1 MKQTTNQYLNNLMQ
15 TMDALVDKRIN
26 DAGFDRTI
34 KCTVQSCEDE
44 ATGKYKVKFQD
55 QCFYAFATDTSKK
68 IKKNTLVYVLI
79 PNNNMQNIKQ
89 IIGTEEQLG
98 ENYNEILSPRQQYRV
113 VSPNLFNIKELTIN
127 LDRTENNSIGNHS
140 NIALSTDG
148 ISRDVN
154 SQSVEDIQI
163 LFANENNKPNY
174 LKISGTFVTNN
185 FSESA
190 QEQNSANYGIA
201 IEITKGGQ
209 TTYYIDELHFFSGNF
224 SGNPFNFI
232 LPSQQEIYIPIPEKI
247 QEALADSDSDITVK
261 LFKENFLQ
269 NNQGDIS
276 GEIVCS
282 NFNIQLI
289 QKLDS
294 VSLTNY
300 LFLDTVNDNLILHND
315 SDNIRIKATLSVNN
329 AVASNNV
336 KYYWGIENVGINRYV
351 EYAQQIN
358 TNGTGY
364 QKFLGYGWSCLN
376 DSIYVQDNELTV
388 DTRLVQTS
396 NVRFKCV
403 AVYNGELYSNTIE
416 ILNNVPNYLIVFT
429 CSNQSGTLIREGK
442 ILTSNDVEGSLPT
455 GWSYDAVCT
464 GFRALGSST
473 SLTISS
479 YLLQK
484 NAISGKYQFV
494 NNSNQTYTQNWGYFE
509 QGDDTYHQI
518 HQYTQWININSVQTV
533 RQYKVTYAQSTNVC
547 GTGAFDIRFQNQI
560 NAVPYLHMING
571 SQTFLYSETGHS
583 PADDKYFTNPQT
595 IYDISF
601 NLIDGDSVLSAND
614 AQITDIVWKIPKDN
628 TMLDVNRI
636 KARFSDNDSYFG
648 NDENYYIISREI
660 FPDQASL
667 ILNLPIY
674 IQKTY
679 NFNYVNNQILLQVT
693 CNDFIYTA
701 ETAFIFSHQGETGT
715 NGTEMLCKIYLF
727 DNDQVIDD
735 SSTPIINVYLGSNSG
750 NRDPSKIT
758 YSWKSNNGNNVINSF
773 AVICKLFRNG
783 ECIVDSSQSLVDY
796 SIQWSI
802 SKNIYG
808 LDNNNLTIEDP
819 SWLYVGS
826 GQGNPTNGVC
836 YVAMAGSEYSA
847 MRNFLNGRFSSDSY
861 DSSISILDVD
871 NYPHPANNIKCT
883 LTDTKTKKQY
893 TAILPII
900 FILHGGSDESSSNLI
915 ELSNFDL
922 RQIMYNNN
930 GEFPSYNT
938 SNEIKIKGFNNAG
951 FHNSQLC
958 FLGSYYSKQT
968 GGYNNWHASEVLQR
982 TADVGYSIDDT
993 ISSGSFVYAEEI
1005 TINKL
1010 QAVNKYNGI
1019 AKNTGLA
1026 FWITGQ
1032 GVSCIVL
1039 PIHAYLNTYGL
1050 SALNGWDGEA
1060 MSIDDKG
1067 KFLLAPQVGAGS
1079 KDASNLFT
1087 GVVMGTVLDSKE
1099 TANAQANKTGLFAFG
1114 EGKQTFFLDANT
1126 GNAEFGSVTSG
1137 KIQIIPNNNNNN
1149 ELVIQSSDYAESG
1162 SSIGGLKIN
1171 FGQKPF
1177 IKFGTNNFSV
1187 DKDGKITA
1195 TNATIT
1201 GTIKATSGVIGGT
1214 TGQEDGS
1221 IVIQEGAIGTW
1232 DRFGDNHELAN
1243 NSGFYLGK
1251 ATRYKND
1258 DIYGSLKIG
1267 TILSIGGHAAFGSG
1281 GRPTSTED
1289 YYKHCYF
1296 LVTMGGKAYIR
1307 EGTFTN
1313 CTYNF
1318 GSYNY
1323 GHFQSSYINQS
1334 YIIDGINI
1342 MTGTNGDIRGNIS
1355 ATSLQNTGTGIIE
1368 YITKISSENNNILVL
1383 ESNNRLHLKIKA
1395 LYVNDDTAF
1404 NTSHRGLSTSVTVDN
1419 QTLKFTHGILTAVE
1433 PVQTS

>member
-113 VSPNLFNIKELTIN
+113 VSPNLFNIKELVIN
-127 LDRTENNSIGNHS
+127 LDKTENNSIGNHD
-140 NIALSTDG
+140 NIALSSDG

-154 SQSVEDIQI
+154 TQSVEDIQI

-232 LPSQQEIYIPIPEKI
+232 IPSQQEIYIPIPEQI
-247 QEALADSDSDITVK
+247 QEALIDSDSDITVK

-269 NNQGDIS
+269 DGQNDIS

-282 NFNIQLI
+282 NFSIQLI

-294 VSLTNY
+294 ISLTNY

-315 SDNIRIKATLSVNN
+315 ADNIRIKATLSVNN

-336 KYYWGIENVGINRYV
+336 RYYWGIENVGINRYV

-358 TNGTGY
+358 INGTGY

-403 AVYNGELYSNTIE
+403 AVYDGELYSNTIE

-429 CSNQSGTLIREGK
+429 CSNQNGTLIREGK

-473 SLTISS
+473 SLTINS

-484 NAISGKYQFV
+484 NAISGKYQFTDQV
-494 NNSNQTYTQNWGYFE
+494 YTQNWGYFE

-518 HQYTQWININSVQTV
+518 HQYTRWININSVQTV

-583 PADDKYFTNPQT
+583 PADDEYFTNPQT

-715 NGTEMLCKIYLF
+715 NGTEMLCKIYLRG
-727 DNDQVIDD
+727 DNQIVND
-735 SSTPIINVYLGSNSG
+735 SSTPIINVYLGSDSNAEDA
-750 NRDPSKIT
+750 DPAKIT
-758 YSWKSNNGNNVINSF
+758 YSWKSDNSNEF
-773 AVICKLFRNG
+773 SVVCKLFKNG
-783 ECIVDSSQSLVDY
+783 ECIVDSSQSLTDY

-802 SKNIYG
+802 SKNNYG
-808 LDNNNLTIEDP
+808 YYEDIDNPTTILDP
-819 SWLYVGS
+819 SWLYIS
-826 GQGNPTNGVC
+826 PTYPFGNLTNGEC
-836 YVAMAGSEYSA
+836 KININAEYSL
-847 MRNFLNGRFSSDSY
+847 MRDFLFGHFEADNQSSSMVTV
-861 DSSISILDVD
+861 DV
-871 NYPHPANNIKCT
+871 NEYPHPANNIKCI

-893 TAILPII
+893 SAILPII
-900 FILHGGSDESSSNLI
+900 FILHNREDDPLNSPSNVV

-930 GEFPSYNT
+930 GESPNYNT
-938 SNEIKIKGFNNAG
+938 NNKIKIKVFSNNVN
-951 FHNSQLC
+951 FRNSKLC
-958 FLGSYYSKQT
+958 FLGSYYSRQS
-968 GGYNNWHASEVLQR
+968 GGDNGWHASEVLQR
-982 TADVGYSIDDT
+982 TANVGYSIDDT
-993 ISSGSFVYAEEI
+993 ISSGGFDYANEI
-1005 TINKL
+1005 TINTL

-1026 FWITGQ
+1026 FWIYGQ
-1032 GVSCIVL
+1032 GISCIVL

-1050 SALNGWDGEA
+1050 SALNGWDGKA
-1060 MSIDDKG
+1060 MSIDEDG
-1067 KFLLAPQVGAGS
+1067 KFLLMPQIGAGS
-1079 KDASNLFT
+1079 KNSENQFT
-1087 GVVMGTVLDSKE
+1087 GVVMGSVLDSKE
-1099 TANAQANKTGLFAFG
+1099 TASAQANKTGLFTFG
-1114 EGKQTFFLDANT
+1114 EGKQTFFLDADT
-1126 GNAEFGSVTSG
+1126 GKAEFGSTISG
-1137 KIQIIPNNNNNN
+1137 KIVIDPENN
-1149 ELVIQSSDYAESG
+1149 LVIQTGQYQDVGASR
-1162 SSIGGLKIN
+1162 GGLKIN
-1171 FGQKPF
+1171 FSNNPE
-1177 IKFGTNNFSV
+1177 IKFGTNNFIV
-1187 DKDGKITA
+1187 DKNGHVTA
-1195 TNATIT
+1195 RYVKVT
-1201 GTIKATSGVIGGT
+1201 GEIHATSGTIGEGT
-1214 TGQEDGS
+1214 TYGRNA
-1221 IVIQEGAIGTW
+1221 IVIKDGAIGNSA
-1232 DRFGDNHELAN
+1232 RLGDDEDFTTLKNEN
-1243 NSGFYLGK
+1243 GFYLGP
-1251 ATRYKND
+1251 ANLVSGDNVYTRGYA
-1258 DIYGSLKIG
+1258 
-1267 TILSIGGHAAFGSG
+1267 LSIGGWDTSFADGHPSG
-1281 GRPTSTED
+1281 PED
-1289 YYKHCYF
+1289 MYRHCYF
-1296 LVTMGGKAYIR
+1296 LVHGNGQTYIR
-1307 EGTFTN
+1307 NGVFTN
-1313 CTYNF
+1313 TTLF
-1318 GSYNY
+1318 GNT
-1323 GHFQSSYINQS
+1323 QV
-1334 YIIDGINI
+1334 
-1342 MTGTNGDIRGNIS
+1342 TNGTLTAGSIIPSAIRGRNNSLNLYAASSTNIFSS
-1355 ATSLQNTGTGIIE
+1355 ADSN
-1368 YITKISSENNNILVL
+1368 SVNIRGD
-1383 ESNNRLHLKIKA
+1383 SIHLSMDN
-1395 LYVNDDTAF
+1395 LYVNDEGAYNNF
-1404 NTSHRGLSTSVTVDN
+1404 YRGKT
-1419 QTLKFTHGILTAVE
+1419 QTLYLKQSDDTIVTLNFLHGILIV
-1433 PVQTS
+1433 